1 MGIPIYMDGLWK
13 HMEKH
18 GWFTMEKMKK
28 TINANKLTNP

>member
-18 GWFTMEKMKK
+18 GWFTMEKNEKK
-28 TINANKLTNP
+28 LLMQSN